1 MEQNNKTLSAKDLF
15 GRVVLLIFLAVFI
28 SVTIYIAYN
37 MSFGWFVNAKKLN
50 GDGMAAA
57 INTPEATAEYFA
69 YVYDVKE
76 ETVHYTGEGR
86 TDENGVNIDPTIYDL
101 DMQFHDT
108 IFERRNRYTP
118 AIVRIRL
125 SNVDEAYLN
134 GGTVHLTIARDT
146 SIAAYD
152 HSAAN
157 GYALNEYFTSIMR
170 FSLANNGSW
179 YNANAVTLYNN
190 LDSALY
196 TKIVTNKDYTPAASS
211 AVFTT
216 VEKSGS
222 TISSIT
228 KANSITISADYT
240 AADISN
246 GYIDI
251 YLYITYDTGLVNEF
265 EHSNGIDT
273 TSTAVGKITTMK
285 NDLATMTVSLS

>member
-1 MEQNNKTLSAKDLF
+1 MNQDNKIFSAKEIF

-28 SVTIYIAYN
+28 SVTIYTAYDI
-37 MSFGWFVNAKKLN
+37 SFGWQARNRKVSVTAETVKV
-50 GDGMAAA
+50 DA
-57 INTPEATAEYFA
+57 PEATAEYFA

-86 TDENGVNIDPTIYDL
+86 TDENGVNIDPTIDDL

-125 SNVDEAYLN
+125 SNVDEAYMN
-134 GGTVHLTIARDT
+134 GGTVNLTITRDT
-146 SIAAYD
+146 SVAAFD
-152 HSAAN
+152 HSDAH

-179 YNANAVTLYNN
+179 YSANAVTLYNN
-190 LDSALY
+190 LDNALY
-196 TKIVTNKDYTPAASS
+196 TKIVTNKNYTPAGSS

-222 TISSIT
+222 TITSIT

-251 YLYITYDTGLVNEF
+251 YLYITYDTDLVNEF

-273 TSTAVGKITTMK
+273 TSTAVGKITTMV